1 MRYPV
6 ADTHTQSLLA
16 EEILRQLKAEVA
28 SVISTSIITLVQL
41 IVLYAQTMRASDVH
55 IIPRATNLQLRL
67 RVDGLMVDMETI
79 PLTLHTEI
87 IARIKVL
94 ASLRSDEHYAAQ
106 DGRFEMMLESG
117 NRLDVRVSL
126 VPVYYGENCVLRLLA
141 REPTLATL
149 EQLGFSKQHVAMILS
164 ALAKPYGL
172 ILATGPTGSGKTT
185 TLYTLIGLLQRV
197 ETSII
202 TIEDPIE
209 YAMAGINQIQV
220 NNRTGLTFASGL
232 RSMLRQ
238 DPDTMMVG
246 EIRDP
251 ETAALAVNAALTGHV
266 VLSTLHT
273 NDAATTLPRLLEMKV
288 EPYLLASTVSLA
300 IGQRLVRRLC
310 EHCRIKKPLSEAQW
324 QSVVSSFGPEVNQPF
339 LVGTS
344 VGCTACQATGYLGR
358 IGIYEVLPISPTVR
372 EAILEQRSARQMR
385 KLATLEG
392 MTTLLED
399 GLAKVVAGETTL
411 EEIMKMYYE

>member
-16 EEILRQLKAEVA
+16 EEILRQLKAEV
-28 SVISTSIITLVQL
+28 VLVTGTSIITLVQL

-106 DGRFEMMLESG
+106 DGRFEMVLEGG

-324 QSVVSSFGPEVNQPF
+324 QSVVSSFGPEVNQPL

-358 IGIYEVLPISPTVR
+358 IGIYEVLV
-372 EAILEQRSARQMR
+372 
-385 KLATLEG
+385 AT
-392 MTTLLED
+392 
-399 GLAKVVAGETTL
+399 KVL
-411 EEIMKMYYE
+411 